1 MDRKD
6 YFLRMLAY
14 DRWANHESLNAM
26 PRAGYTEPK
35 ALCLIA
41 HIVSAEKLWLERL
54 QRRPQS
60 LAVWPATT
68 MDECASLIDL
78 VADAWQSY
86 LNQLSPDDYNSEV
99 EYRNS
104 KGELWSSRVEDVLL
118 HVLFH
123 SAYHRGQIALQMR
136 TDGFEPV
143 LTDFIHAVRKGS
155 VK

>member
-26 PRAGYTEPK
+26 RRAGYAEPK
-35 ALCLIA
+35 AIRLIA
-41 HIVSAEKLWLERL
+41 HIVSAEELWLERL

-104 KGELWSSRVEDVLL
+104 KGELWSSRVEDVLQ